1 MVSHDNHFRSGLY
14 RGSRPQHT
22 RQPLNTFGFCSFF
35 SSLSAKNYELP
46 KLLIREGSPIESFH
60 SSDTQLETLALRCDS
75 PKSAMPT
82 PDSTID
88 ISASVSTPTDPMPV
102 QLNTVL
108 TATADIMEPS
118 TLNESTELDRLL
130 YDHENGMSFHDHA
143 TADQVDGSPLVSNNS
158 SNNGSCELLHNSK
171 STMAQANDFRTTFGS
186 SPLLNY
192 NSVSTSRCLDN
203 IPLKY
208 RRGYSNLNDACLSS
222 STSNIK
228 DILRSNRTTKESL
241 RNAAKST
248 INTNNMGTSSGNSMS
263 QEIFSFLRNQNN
275 APATYVRSYE
285 NLDRT
290 KIICMKNDGKRIMGN
305 TNYGYAEGDSM
316 PNYSNCSQISNS
328 SSNNSQDWRYDKSY
342 DDDMKEEND
351 STDYSYSNLAY
362 DNAEATTHWNS
373 EMAYQS
379 DDSLLNFDATDDDV
393 FQIDSLNLLSVAD
406 SPLQSDQSFFDDDDG
421 ATNASELNNRSKRK
435 SVEKTELPL
444 EHGLLVPEIPNL
456 ISLSDGNLV
465 KLDRIN
471 VQCNNSDTF
480 LKSKRQ
486 TSNHLQSDRVR
497 NLNEPKNSSMAK
509 QSRNKSVEQSG
520 NMPVAEPVKL
530 TSENPRCA
538 QCNKKLGII
547 MVMKCHCEKMF
558 CAKHR
563 YAEAHN
569 CSYDFKR
576 EGQKIISEENPLIV
590 ASKVTKI

>member
-1 MVSHDNHFRSGLY
+1 MV
-14 RGSRPQHT
+14 
-22 RQPLNTFGFCSFF
+22 CSF
-35 SSLSAKNYELP
+35 LIAKNYELP

-75 PKSAMPT
+75 PKSALPT

-88 ISASVSTPTDPMPV
+88 ISANAPPTEPVSV

-108 TATADIMEPS
+108 SATADIMEPNP
-118 TLNESTELDRLL
+118 LNESTELNRLL
-130 YDHENGMSFHDHA
+130 YDHENGINYHNHA
-143 TADQVDGSPLVSNNS
+143 TADQVNESPIVSNS
-158 SNNGSCELLHNSK
+158 SSTNGSCELLHNSK
-171 STMAQANDFRTTFGS
+171 SAQAHDFRTTFGS

-192 NSVSTSRCLDN
+192 NAVSSSSSSSSSRCLDN

-228 DILRSNRTTKESL
+228 DILRSNRSTKESL
-241 RNAAKST
+241 RNAVKST
-248 INTNNMGTSSGNSMS
+248 ITSNNMGTSSGNSMS

-290 KIICMKNDGKRIMGN
+290 KIVCMKNDGKRIMGN

-316 PNYSNCSQISNS
+316 PSYSNCSQISNS
-328 SSNNSQDWRYDKSY
+328 SSNNSQDWRYGKSY
-342 DDDMKEEND
+342 EDDMKEEGA

-362 DNAEATTHWNS
+362 DNAEATTNWNS
-373 EMAYQS
+373 ELAYQS

-406 SPLQSDQSFFDDDDG
+406 SPLQSDQSFFDDDD
-421 ATNASELNNRSKRK
+421 AAAAMNTSESINRTKRK
-435 SVEKTELPL
+435 SMEKTELPA

-471 VQCNNSDTF
+471 VQCNSSET
-480 LKSKRQ
+480 LSKNKVQ
-486 TSNHLQSDRVR
+486 TSNQFQSDRMR
-497 NLNEPKNSSMAK
+497 NINEVQTSMIAK
-509 QSRNKSVEQSG
+509 QTLHKSIESKTSSK
-520 NMPVAEPVKL
+520 PILAEPTKFA
-530 TSENPRCA
+530 SDNPRCA
-538 QCNKKLGII
+538 QCNKKLGIV
-547 MVMKCHCEKMF
+547 MVMKCHCEKTF

-569 CSYDFKR
+569 CSFDFKR
-576 EGQKIISEENPLIV
+576 EGKKTIAEENPLIV
-590 ASKVTKI
+590 ASKITKI